1 MCFKGILQKIFSP
14 VMHQKCL
21 TNLNLFVESSLDQKI
36 ISLTSLGRN
45 LNLQIKERSCIRRS
59 DRFIG
64 NDNLYNLLPDV
75 YKKFSDC
82 IIGDKTRPK
91 IVIDWSQVPNTKCH
105 MLRAALV
112 TKGHAIS
119 FYDEVHTERYL
130 NNCDIELKFLSTLK
144 SILPPEC
151 KPIIITDAGFRNP
164 WFKQVKKLGWDFVG
178 RVRGTPHFFDG
189 TSWNPCQK
197 LLSQAKIGQRYIGK
211 RILGKTNQIE
221 AHLHLIKQKSK
232 NRITTRRKPGG
243 KRDELNYKRSGK
255 EAWLLA
261 SSLSGENF
269 IKLKRIYKIYNSRMQ
284 IEQCFRD
291 LKSPH
296 VGFGMRNA
304 YSRDPRRIQILLLI
318 AMLSAWIA
326 LLIGH
331 YLETEKLHYD
341 FQSNSIKNRR
351 VISLVYLGCRALA
364 RKVPLPNITIILA
377 GFAEEI
383 W

>member
-14 VMHQKCL
+14 VMHQKTL
-21 TNLNLFVESSLDQKI
+21 TNLILFVESSLDQKI

-45 LNLQIKERSCIRRS
+45 LNLPIKERSCIRRS

-64 NDNLYNLLPDV
+64 NDNLYNSLHDV
-75 YKKFSDC
+75 YKKFTRC
-82 IIGDKTRPK
+82 VVGRKKRPK
-91 IVIDWSQVPNTKCH
+91 IIVDWSQVPNTKCH

-119 FYDEVHTERYL
+119 FYDEVYKEKYL
-130 NNCDIELKFLSTLK
+130 NNGDIELKFLTTIK
-144 SILPPEC
+144 SMLPKEC

-164 WFKQVKKLGWDFVG
+164 WYKQVLNLGWDYVG
-178 RVRGTPHFFDG
+178 RVRGTPHYFNG
-189 TSWNPCQK
+189 HAWTTCQK
-197 LLSQAKIGQRYIGK
+197 LLKQAKIGQRYIGK
-211 RILGKTNQIE
+211 QILGKTNPIE
-221 AHLHLIKQKSK
+221 THLHLIKQKSK
-232 NRITTRRKPGG
+232 NRKTTRRKPGG

-261 SSLSGENF
+261 SSLSGDNF
-269 IKLKRIYKIYNSRMQ
+269 IKINRVYKIYKARMQ

-304 YSRDPRRIQILLLI
+304 YSRDPKRIQILLLI
-318 AMLSAWIA
+318 AILSAWIA

-331 YLETEKLHYD
+331 YLESKKMQYD
-341 FQSNSIKNRR
+341 FQSNSVKNKR

-364 RKVPLPNITIILA
+364 RNVPLPNLAIILA
-377 GFAEEI
+377 GFKDEI

>member
-1 MCFKGILQKIFSP
+1 MEILQKIFSP

-21 TNLNLFVESSLDQKI
+21 TNLILFVESSLNQKI

-64 NDNLYNLLPDV
+64 NDNLYNSLHNI
-75 YKKFSDC
+75 YKKFSDS
-82 IIGDKTRPK
+82 IIGNKKRPK
-91 IVIDWSQVPNTKCH
+91 IIVDWSQVPNTKCH

-112 TKGHAIS
+112 TKRHAIS
-119 FYDEVHTERYL
+119 FYDEVHKEEYL
-130 NNCDIELKFLSTLK
+130 NNCDIELKFLTTLK
-144 SILPPEC
+144 TILPTEC

-164 WFKQVKKLGWDFVG
+164 WYKQIINLGWDYVG
-178 RVRGTPHFFDG
+178 RVRGTPHYFDG
-189 TSWNPCQK
+189 SVWKPCQK
-197 LLSQAKIGQRYIGK
+197 LLSQAKIEQRYVG
-211 RILGKTNQIE
+211 RQILGKTNPIE
-221 AHLHLIKQKSK
+221 THLHLIKQKSK
-232 NRITTRRKPGG
+232 NRKTTRRKPGG
-243 KRDELNYKRSGK
+243 KRDELNYRRSGK

-269 IKLKRIYKIYNSRMQ
+269 IKLNRVYKIYNSRMQ

-304 YSRDPRRIQILLLI
+304 YSRDPKRIQILLLI

-331 YLETEKLHYD
+331 YIETKKIHYD
-341 FQSNSIKNRR
+341 FQSNSVKNKR

-364 RKVPLPNITIILA
+364 RKVPLPNISIILA
-377 GFAEEI
+377 GFTGEI